1 MKIKFYLVLS
11 FLMVTVFAFAQNIS
25 VIPRPESIVVAR
37 GEFLFDKVAIT
48 CSDKSVMPEALFL
61 KEKLSVA
68 GVQVAVAKGKK
79 SKTGILLQFAPGL
92 GGVEDYRLE
101 ITPEQV
107 VVKASGKAGIF
118 YGIQTL
124 LQMAEPKAGSLAL
137 PCGVITDSPR
147 YAWRGYM
154 LDESRHFFGK
164 EKVKQLLDNMA
175 SYKLNK
181 FHWHLTDEPGWRV
194 EIKKYPKLATVGGK
208 GNWSDPNCQDV
219 HYYTQDEIKELVAYA
234 AARHIEVIP
243 EIDMPGHATAANMAY
258 PEMSGGGT
266 PEHPEFT
273 FNVGKEEVYTF
284 LTDVLKEVAALFPSP
299 YLHIGGDEVSFGI
312 KAWETDPHIQALI
325 RREGMKN
332 VKDAERY
339 FMLRMADTV
348 RSLGKTLVGWDELL
362 DLNVSNS
369 KTLIM
374 WWRHDRVN
382 QLKKSLSGGYAT
394 VMCPRRPLYFD
405 FIQYGGH
412 KWGRVWN
419 GFCPLEDV
427 YAFPDKGMASWQL
440 PAGQLELIQGIQANV
455 WTERIHTAERLDY
468 MTYPR
473 ICALAE
479 SAWTKPEGK
488 DFDSFG
494 QRMEKHYRNFDK
506 AGIYYFDH
514 RNPAHHPEPAG
525 PQQKKRETP
534 MDFRD

>member
-1 MKIKFYLVLS
+1 MKIKFYLVLL
-11 FLMVTVFAFAQNIS
+11 FLMVAVVALAQNIS
-25 VIPRPESIVVAR
+25 VIPYPESVVMGK
-37 GEFLFDKVAIT
+37 GEFKFNKGVIG
-48 CSDKSVMPEALFL
+48 CPDKSVMPEALFL

-68 GVQVAVAKGKK
+68 GVRATVANGKK
-79 SKTGILLQFAPGL
+79 NKTGILLQLVPGL
-92 GGVEDYRLE
+92 GGEEGYRLE
-101 ITPEQV
+101 ITPAQV
-107 VVKASGKAGIF
+107 VIEAGGKAGIF

-124 LQMAEPKAGSLAL
+124 LQMIEPGSGDFVL
-137 PCGVITDSPR
+137 PCAVVTDSPR
-147 YAWRGYM
+147 YAWRGFM

-164 EKVKQLLDNMA
+164 EKVKQLLDYMA

-181 FHWHLTDEPGWRV
+181 FHWHLTDEPGWRI
-194 EIKKYPKLATVGGK
+194 EIKQYPKLTTVGGK
-208 GNWSDPNCQDV
+208 GNWSDPNCPDV
-219 HYYTQDEIKELVAYA
+219 RYYTQEDIKELVAYA

-284 LTDVLKEVAALFPSP
+284 LTNVLKEVAGLFPSP

-312 KAWETDPHIQALI
+312 KAWETDPHVQALMK
-325 RREGMKN
+325 RKGMKN
-332 VKDAERY
+332 VREAERY

-348 RSLGKTLVGWDELL
+348 RALGKTLVGWDELL

-369 KTLIM
+369 ETLIM

-382 QLKKSLSGGYAT
+382 QLKKSLSGGYTT

-405 FIQYGGH
+405 FIQYNGH

-427 YAFPDKGMASWQL
+427 YAFPDQGMASWQL
-440 PAGQLELIQGIQANV
+440 PADQLKLIRGIQANV
-455 WTERIHTAERLDY
+455 WTERIHNEKRLDY

-479 SAWTKPEGK
+479 SAWTKSEAK
-488 DFDSFG
+488 DFASFR
-494 QRMEKHYRNFDK
+494 QRMEKQYLCFDK
-506 AGIYYFDH
+506 SGIYYFDH
-514 RNPAHHPEPAG
+514 RKPESHPEPAG
-525 PQQKKRETP
+525 PQQKKRDVP